1 MSNPLFS
8 MMNNNP
14 MEMLMQRVNQLK
26 ASMGGDPN
34 EHIQRLLN
42 SGQKTQADY
51 NRAMQQAQ
59 QFQRMFGGKN
69 H

>member
-1 MSNPLFS
+1 MNNPLYQS
-8 MMNNNP
+8 MMGGNP

-26 ASMGGDPN
+26 SSMGGNPN
-34 EHIQRLLN
+34 DHIQRLLN

-51 NRAMQQAQ
+51 NRAMQQTQ
-59 QFQRMFGGKN
+59 QLQRMFGKN